1 LFLKVRTSFAINAP
15 ETLRITKMNADDE
28 IAVLVRE
35 MNAIFKWAELS
46 AKLLA
51 ENERPEVQAARFAYL
66 ETIKPYKRG
75 TSPAPQRKQLST
87 PRESP

>member
-1 LFLKVRTSFAINAP
+1 
-15 ETLRITKMNADDE
+15 MNADDK

-51 ENERPEVQAARFAYL
+51 ENESPEVQAARFAYL
-66 ETIKPYKRG
+66 ETIKSYKRG
-75 TSPAPQRKQLST
+75 TSPAPQPNRLYYEQGRAHGGKIKA
-87 PRESP
+87 RC